1 MAKKLVGD
9 VFTFACIIFAPLYFI
24 LNLVCSLFEG
34 HKTLL
39 KFGIVIALEIIILII
54 ITIAAILKNKRFKI
68 VKNKNNIFTFSCII
82 FSIVATVINLIAWV
96 IKSEK
101 SGQLW
106 NIYTIITLLCFSIA
120 ISVLLLYFKN
130 KSFLFKCIAYFIVT
144 AVPYFIITVT
154 ISGFFTGT
162 KIFIPI
168 GAYVLV
174 YGIIVTIFGIKKIK
188 RTEKTLNEKPYESM
202 FK

>member
-1 MAKKLVGD
+1 MTKKLIGD
-9 VFTFACIIFAPLYFI
+9 VFTFSCIIFAPLYFL
-24 LNLVCSLFEG
+24 LNLVCSLIVG
-34 HKTLL
+34 PKMLL
-39 KFGIVIALEIIILII
+39 KFGIVIALEIIILFT
-54 ITIAAILKNKRFKI
+54 ITIIAILKNKRFKI

-82 FSIVATVINLIAWV
+82 FSIVATVINLIAWL

-106 NIYTIITLLCFSIA
+106 NIYSIITLLCFSIA
-120 ISVLLLYFKN
+120 ISVVLLYFKN
-130 KSFLFKCIAYFIVT
+130 RSFLFKCITYLFVT

-162 KIFIPI
+162 KILIPV
-168 GAYVLV
+168 GVYVLV

-202 FK
+202 FN